1 MQVVLPVAGFG
12 SRMRPHT
19 WSKPKPLLHVAGNTV
34 LGHTLDK
41 LADLNVDEVIFITG
55 WLGEQI
61 QDWVKRRYRF
71 NARYVVQEKLEGQAH
86 AIHLAK
92 DYLSGPCLVIFV
104 DTIFEGNLAMLETA
118 TTDGVIYIQEVDD
131 PRDFGVVVEENGRV
145 VRYIEKPDTL
155 EHRKTTVGVFWFRD
169 GRQLVS
175 AVDHMLEK
183 DIRTKGEFYLADA
196 VNVMLS
202 RGAHFIS
209 EPVTLWEDC
218 GQPETILKTNR
229 TLLAHGHASASVQG
243 THCVIIP
250 PVYVAPSAQLENAI
264 IGPYVSID
272 ENARIVSSIVRNSI
286 IESGAV
292 IENSTLEN
300 SLIGRRA
307 LVRGRID
314 QLNIGDN
321 ATVGDHA
328 DA

>member
-61 QDWVKRRYRF
+61 QDWVRRRYAF
-71 NARYVVQEKLEGQAH
+71 KARYVVQEKLEGQAH
-86 AIHLAK
+86 AIYLAK
-92 DYLSGPCLVIFV
+92 DYIAGPCLVIFV
-104 DTIFEGNLAMLETA
+104 DTIFEANLGMLETVDV
-118 TTDGVIYIQEVDD
+118 DGVIYVQEVDD

-145 VRYIEKPDTL
+145 VRYVEKPETL
-155 EHRKTTVGVFWFRD
+155 DNRKTTVGVFWFRD
-169 GRQLVS
+169 GQQLIS
-175 AVDHMLEK
+175 AIEELLANN
-183 DIRTKGEFYLADA
+183 IRTKGEFYLADA
-196 VNVMLS
+196 INVMLN

-229 TLLAHGHASASVQG
+229 TLLSRGRASAHVEG
-243 THCVIIP
+243 TNCVVIP
-250 PVYVAPSAQLENAI
+250 PVYVAPSAQLENVI
-264 IGPYVSID
+264 IGPYVSVD
-272 ENARIVSSIVRNSI
+272 ENVRIVSSIIRDSI

-292 IENSTLEN
+292 IEASNLES

-307 LVRGRID
+307 VIRGHIA
-314 QLNIGDN
+314 QLNVGDN
-321 ATVGDHA
+321 SMVGESEED
-328 DA
+328 

>member
-12 SRMRPHT
+12 SRMRPQT

-61 QDWVKRRYRF
+61 QDWVKRRYAF

-92 DYLSGPCLVIFV
+92 EYLSGPCLVIFV
-104 DTIFEGNLAMLETA
+104 DTIFEGDLAMLDTVA
-118 TTDGVIYIQEVDD
+118 ADGVIYVQEVDD

-145 VRYIEKPDTL
+145 VRYVEKPETL
-155 EHRKTTVGVFWFRD
+155 DNRKTTVGVFWFRD
-169 GRQLVS
+169 GQQLVS
-175 AVDHMLEK
+175 AIDFMLAK

-229 TLLAHGHASASVQG
+229 TLLAHGRATALVQG
-243 THCVIIP
+243 TNCVVIP
-250 PVYVAPSAQLENAI
+250 PVYVAPSVQLENCI
-264 IGPYVSID
+264 IGPNVSID
-272 ENARIVSSIVRNSI
+272 ENARLISSIVRNSI

-307 LVRGRID
+307 MIHGHVD
-314 QLNIGDN
+314 QLNVGDN
-321 ATVGDHA
+321 STVGDTLGV
-328 DA
+328 

>member
-61 QDWVKRRYRF
+61 QDWVRRRYAF
-71 NARYVVQEKLEGQAH
+71 KARYVVQEKLEGQAH
-86 AIHLAK
+86 AIYLAK
-92 DYLSGPCLVIFV
+92 YYIAGPCLVIFV
-104 DTIFEGNLAMLETA
+104 DTIFEANLGMLETIDV
-118 TTDGVIYIQEVDD
+118 DGVIYVQEVDD

-145 VRYIEKPDTL
+145 VRYVEKPETL
-155 EHRKTTVGVFWFRD
+155 DNRKTTVGVFWFRD
-169 GRQLVS
+169 GQQLIS
-175 AVDHMLEK
+175 AIEELLANN
-183 DIRTKGEFYLADA
+183 IRTKGEFYLADA
-196 VNVMLS
+196 INVMLN

-229 TLLAHGHASASVQG
+229 TLLSRGRASAHVEG
-243 THCVIIP
+243 TNCVVIP
-250 PVYVAPSAQLENAI
+250 PVYVAPSAQLENVI
-264 IGPYVSID
+264 IGPYVSVD
-272 ENARIVSSIVRNSI
+272 ENVRIVSSIIRDSI

-292 IENSTLEN
+292 IEASNLES

-307 LVRGRID
+307 VIRGHIA
-314 QLNIGDN
+314 QLNVGDN
-321 ATVGDHA
+321 SMVGESEED
-328 DA
+328 

>member
-61 QDWVKRRYRF
+61 QDWVRRRYAF
-71 NARYVVQEKLEGQAH
+71 KARYVVQEKLEGQAH
-86 AIHLAK
+86 AIYLAK
-92 DYLSGPCLVIFV
+92 DYIAGPCLVIFV
-104 DTIFEGNLAMLETA
+104 DTIFEANLGMLETIDV
-118 TTDGVIYIQEVDD
+118 DGVIYVQEVDD

-145 VRYIEKPDTL
+145 VRYVEKPETL
-155 EHRKTTVGVFWFRD
+155 DNRKTTVGVFWFRD
-169 GRQLVS
+169 GQQLIS
-175 AVDHMLEK
+175 AIEELLANN
-183 DIRTKGEFYLADA
+183 IRTKGEFYLADA
-196 VNVMLS
+196 INVMLN

-229 TLLAHGHASASVQG
+229 TLLSRGRASAHVEG
-243 THCVIIP
+243 TNCVVIP
-250 PVYVAPSAQLENAI
+250 PVYVAPSAQLENVI
-264 IGPYVSID
+264 IGPYVSVD
-272 ENARIVSSIVRNSI
+272 ENVRIVSSIIRDSI

-292 IENSTLEN
+292 IEASNLES

-307 LVRGRID
+307 VIRGHIA
-314 QLNIGDN
+314 QLNVGDN
-321 ATVGDHA
+321 SMVGESEED
-328 DA
+328 

>member
-61 QDWVKRRYRF
+61 QDWVRRRYAFR
-71 NARYVVQEKLEGQAH
+71 ARYVVQEKLEGQAH
-86 AIHLAK
+86 AIYLAK
-92 DYLSGPCLVIFV
+92 DYIAGPCLVIFV
-104 DTIFEGNLAMLETA
+104 DTIFEANLGMLETIDV
-118 TTDGVIYIQEVDD
+118 DGVIYVQEVDD

-145 VRYIEKPDTL
+145 VRYVEKPETL
-155 EHRKTTVGVFWFRD
+155 DNRKTTVGVFWFRD
-169 GRQLVS
+169 GQQLIS
-175 AVDHMLEK
+175 AIEELLANN
-183 DIRTKGEFYLADA
+183 IRTKGEFYLADA
-196 VNVMLS
+196 INVMLN

-229 TLLAHGHASASVQG
+229 TLLSRGRASAHVEG
-243 THCVIIP
+243 TNCVVIP
-250 PVYVAPSAQLENAI
+250 PVYVAPSAQLENVI
-264 IGPYVSID
+264 IGPYVSVD
-272 ENARIVSSIVRNSI
+272 ENVRIVSSIIRDSI

-292 IENSTLEN
+292 IEASNLES

-307 LVRGRID
+307 VIRGHIA
-314 QLNIGDN
+314 QLNVGDN
-321 ATVGDHA
+321 SMVGESEED
-328 DA
+328 

>member
-41 LADLNVDEVIFITG
+41 LADLNVDEVIFVTG

-61 QDWVKRRYRF
+61 QDWVKRRYAF

-86 AIHLAK
+86 AIYLAK

-104 DTIFEGNLAMLETA
+104 DTIFEANLAMLETVDA
-118 TTDGVIYIQEVDD
+118 DGVIYIQEVDD

-145 VRYIEKPDTL
+145 IRYVEKPETMDN
-155 EHRKTTVGVFWFRD
+155 RKTTVGVFWFRE
-169 GRQLVS
+169 GQALTS
-175 AVDHMLEK
+175 SIAHMLENN
-183 DIRTKGEFYLADA
+183 IRTKGEFYLADA
-196 VNVMLS
+196 VNVMLE

-209 EPVTLWEDC
+209 EPVSLWEDC

-229 TLLAHGHASASVQG
+229 TLLSHGHASAQVQG
-243 THCVIIP
+243 TNCVIIP

-264 IGPYVSID
+264 IGPYVSVD
-272 ENARIVSSIVRNSI
+272 ENARIVSSILRDSI

-292 IENSTLEN
+292 IENSLLEN
-300 SLIGRRA
+300 SIIGRRA
-307 LVRGRID
+307 VLRGRREQI
-314 QLNIGDN
+314 NVGDN
-321 ATVGDHA
+321 SMLGEPDE
-328 DA
+328 D

>member
-12 SRMRPHT
+12 SRMRPQT

-41 LADLNVDEVIFITG
+41 LADLKVNEVIFITG

-61 QDWVKRRYRF
+61 QDWVKRRYAF
-71 NARYVVQEKLEGQAH
+71 SARYVVQEKLEGQAH

-92 DYLSGPCLVIFV
+92 EYLSGPCLVIFV
-104 DTIFEGNLAMLETA
+104 DTIFEGNLAMLDTVSA
-118 TTDGVIYIQEVDD
+118 DGVIYVQEVDD
-131 PRDFGVVVEENGRV
+131 PRDFGVVVEEDGRV
-145 VRYIEKPDTL
+145 VRYVEKPETL
-155 EHRKTTVGVFWFRD
+155 DNRKTTVGVFWFRD
-169 GRQLVS
+169 GQRLVS
-175 AVDHMLEK
+175 AIDYMLAK
-183 DIRTKGEFYLADA
+183 DIRIKGEFYLADA

-229 TLLAHGHASASVQG
+229 TLLAHGRATAQVQG
-243 THCVIIP
+243 TNCVIIP
-250 PVYVAPSAQLENAI
+250 PVSVAPSVQLENCI
-264 IGPYVSID
+264 IGPNVSID
-272 ENARIVSSIVRNSI
+272 ENARLVSSIVRNSI

-307 LVRGRID
+307 HIHGHVD
-314 QLNIGDN
+314 QLNVGDN
-321 ATVGDHA
+321 STVGNTLGA
-328 DA
+328 